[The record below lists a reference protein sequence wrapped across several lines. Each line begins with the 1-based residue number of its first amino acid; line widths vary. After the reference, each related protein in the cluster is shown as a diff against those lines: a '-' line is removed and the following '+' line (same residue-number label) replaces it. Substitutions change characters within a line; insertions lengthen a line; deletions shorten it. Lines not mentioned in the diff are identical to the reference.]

1 MKLKR
6 ACLASAL
13 ASLAATVCLAQQGN
27 QSRLHIAVAVKNGRL
42 TVDTQKSHLQPSEM
56 FKEKSRVYRDFISKG
71 ASKED
76 AETKL
81 KPIIEK
87 ALFADLNNLLAM
99 TSQIYWWLLS
109 PDQQELDA
117 QGKLKDPLLDL
128 RNLTDTFPS
137 FKGKLKKAINARG
150 EEFVGQQQKAF
161 QGITDQL
168 VSDPI
173 ALETKTALIP
183 NSGDELFPNPPF
195 DAEAGTF
202 DFLVADPVADADLEV
217 VLKDAGCGAQLIAK
231 QSDIIEQLKPLD
243 GGLWRSA
250 EVRSLLEDFYSNLGY
265 QATITLSE
273 ARDPKKRV
281 EIEESPRIAR
291 IIFPCSESQLCKDAD
306 LLDQAVYLLFPDGAF
321 RAFIK
326 KGRPFVDIMGDS
338 GTAEFKTVVIN
349 QLITNSKPGSCP
361 EPYLN
366 LFRLQTQQLQLA
378 QIGLAV
384 AQSLN
389 VDRSAGGSTFVDLH
403 VQKTTTSGAAGD
415 KAPENVTKS
424 GAPQAD
430 NQGLI
435 NAHQQ
440 APEQQPGLTPI
451 PQLPRDTTPATSE
464 DNANRAAGAKAPGW
478 KPVQRKNFVG
488 GGFEYRPGQGIRAFA
503 LYQRSQLFSAQD
515 SFSAK
520 VGGQGSVLGSAN
532 YFVDYLF
539 FGKLHRR
546 LSLQLTGSSD
556 TETNRQFAGVKIDE
570 RRTGGSARIELEL
583 FRDLSGVQLRFF
595 AEGQRKTVA
604 LTNPDETK
612 DKVNLTTLDAGALYF
627 HQTDESRHPRTV
639 RLEPRFHFGLGAS
652 SSEPVF
658 KVFSMRGNWHQK
670 LAGLHELDFTANA
683 GVATNTTPLFEQPSL
698 GGEES
703 LRGFQ
708 RDDAVGQRVWSLQS
722 EWWMAV
728 PGIKGNS
735 ESLGGYLRR
744 SVRIAGFVDV
754 GGAYKTSFSEPGVRA
769 GPGLGARIIRFPVV
783 IKIDW
788 AYGLGQGVGGSGHGR
803 FYFSLASNLPF

>member
-1 MKLKR
+1 MNIKR
-6 ACLASAL
+6 ACLAVAL
-13 ASLAATVCLAQQGN
+13 ACLAASACLAQEGN
-27 QSRLHIAVAVKNGRL
+27 QSRLHVAVAVKNGRL
-42 TVDTQKSHLQPSEM
+42 TVDSQKSHFQPSEM
-56 FKEKSRVYRDFISKG
+56 FKEKSRVYRDFLSKG
-71 ASKED
+71 ASKDE
-76 AETKL
+76 AATKL
-81 KPIIEK
+81 DPIIEK
-87 ALFADLNNLLAM
+87 ALFGDLNNLLAM

-137 FKGKLKKAINARG
+137 FKVKLKKAIEARG
-150 EEFVGQQQKAF
+150 EQFVGQQQKAF
-161 QGITDQL
+161 QGITSQL
-168 VSDPI
+168 VFDPI
-173 ALETKTALIP
+173 ALETKTALILD
-183 NSGDELFPNPPF
+183 SGDDVFNEPPF
-195 DAEAGTF
+195 DAVEGTI
-202 DFLVADPVADADLEV
+202 DFRVADPVAEANLEV

-231 QSDIIEQLKPLD
+231 QSDIKEQLKPLD

-250 EVRSLLEDFYSNLGY
+250 EIRSLLEDFYSNLGY

-273 ARDPKKRV
+273 AREPTKRI

-291 IIFPCSESQLCKDAD
+291 IVFPCSESQLCQDAD
-306 LLDQAVYLLFPDGAF
+306 LLDQAVYLLVPDGAF

-326 KGRPFVDIMGDS
+326 KSRPFVDILDGA
-338 GTAEFKTVVIN
+338 GKAEFKTVVIN
-349 QLITNSKPGSCP
+349 QLITGSKPNSCP

-366 LFRLQTQQLQLA
+366 LFSLQTEQLQLG

-389 VDRSAGGSTFVDLH
+389 VDRSAGGTTFVDLS
-403 VQKTTTSGAAGD
+403 VQKTTPSGAAG
-415 KAPENVTKS
+415 KKSPENVTKS
-424 GAPQAD
+424 GAAQAD
-430 NQGLI
+430 NQGMI
-435 NAHQQ
+435 NAHGQT
-440 APEQQPGLTPI
+440 PEQQPGLTPI
-451 PQLPRDTTPATSE
+451 SQLPNSSTPATTE
-464 DNANRAAGAKAPGW
+464 DNTNPGAKPPGW
-478 KPVQRKNFVG
+478 KPAERKNFVG
-488 GGFEYRPGQGIRAFA
+488 GGFEYHPGQGIRGFA
-503 LYQRSQLFSAQD
+503 LYQRSQVFSPQD

-520 VGGQGSVLGSAN
+520 IGGQSGVLGSAN

-539 FGKLHRR
+539 FSRLHRR

-556 TETNRQFAGVKIDE
+556 TETNRQLAGVKIDE

-583 FRDLSGVQLRFF
+583 FRDLNGVQLRFF
-595 AEGQRKTVA
+595 AEGQRKTVE

-639 RLEPRFHFGLGAS
+639 RLEPRLHFGLGAS

-670 LAGLHELDFTANA
+670 LSGLHELDFTANV
-683 GVATNTTPLFEQPSL
+683 GFATDKTPLFEQPSL

-708 RDDAVGQRVWSLQS
+708 RDDALGRRVWSLQS
-722 EWWMAV
+722 EWWTAV
-728 PGIKGNS
+728 PFLKGNS
-735 ESLGGYLRR
+735 EGIGGYLRR
-744 SVRIAGFVDV
+744 SVRVAGFVDA
-754 GGAYKTSFSEPGVRA
+754 GGAYETNFSEPGLRA